1 MKKAFIMSAKY
12 SPGHFSHMLAYYK
25 LFEES
30 NYQPY
35 LFVDNQYNSFL
46 INYNEFQSIVLDT
59 YFDVIPD
66 ILLIYNLSSK
76 DMKYVK
82 QLKRKNAK
90 LKVYFVYHEPW
101 YGFKRWIC
109 DVIKHN
115 ESIVD
120 SLKTLCKRCFFI
132 GSVLKNADKV
142 ILSSNKAVDFYV
154 KNCIKYNKNYALFPL
169 VFIDESSGDNNSL
182 IKDKKYFSF
191 ISTATAAK
199 NFDVFIKYI
208 KYKSRKDK
216 DALFQIATRTDI
228 TSYIDSEI
236 RSLIDSKRLIVNYG
250 HSLSNAEINYA
261 YAISCCTWMLY
272 KRSTQSGVLC
282 KAMMFGSPVIASDIG
297 SFKEFVEGSNG
308 IVLNENYSF
317 QDIDKAYES
326 IISELESFSQNA
338 RKTFLNKFLYV
349 NQVERFR
356 KLLLNNYL

>member
-46 INYNEFQSIVLDT
+46 RDYNEFKSIVLDT

-101 YGFKRWIC
+101 YGLKEWVY
-109 DVIKHN
+109 DLIKHN
-115 ESIVD
+115 ESMVHSFKALGRYIYA
-120 SLKTLCKRCFFI
+120 KP
-132 GSVLKNADKV
+132 VLKIADKV
-142 ILSSNKAVDFYV
+142 ILSSNKAVDFYK
-154 KNCIKYNKNYALFPL
+154 KNCIKYNKNYDLFPL
-169 VFIDESSGDNNSL
+169 VFTDESSSDNTSL
-182 IKDKKYFSF
+182 IKDKKYFSY
-191 ISTATAAK
+191 ISTAVAAK

-208 KYKSRKDK
+208 KYRSRKDK
-216 DALFQIATRTDI
+216 NALFQIATRTDI
-228 TSYIDSEI
+228 SSYIDSEI
-236 RSLIDSKRLIVNYG
+236 QSLIDSKRLIVNYG
-250 HSLSNAEINYA
+250 HSLSNAEINHA

-297 SFKEFVEGSNG
+297 SFKEFVDGSNG

-317 QDIDKAYES
+317 QDIDKAYGS
-326 IISELESFSQNA
+326 IMSELESFSQNA

-356 KLLLNNYL
+356 KLLSINDL